1 MQCPRDIDDGLGNLG
16 ILGVG
21 RKKKARSNFPK
32 DQKISSLDAQGPSA
46 ERHVP
51 KPAWSE

>member
-1 MQCPRDIDDGLGNLG
+1 MQCPRDIDDGLRNLG

-21 RKKKARSNFPK
+21 RKKVRAIFWK
-32 DQKISSLDAQGPSA
+32 DLKISSLDAQGPSA

-51 KPAWSE
+51 KANLE